1 MMGYI
6 SEALRREVVD
16 RAQGYCE
23 YCFIHQEDRLF
34 AHEIDHIY
42 AEKHSGQT
50 QTDNLCLGCSECNR
64 YKGSDLCSLDPVT
77 QMVVA
82 LFHPRRDRWAEH
94 FRLYDGIIEPLS
106 PSGRVTARLL
116 HFNDPETLDRRRIL
130 IEAGRYRIP

>member
-1 MMGYI
+1 MTGYI
-6 SEALRREVVD
+6 SEALRREVED

-23 YCFIHQEDRLF
+23 YCLIHQDDRLF
-34 AHEIDHIY
+34 AHEIDHSY

-50 QTDNLCLGCSECNR
+50 QTDNLCLACSECNR

-77 QMVVA
+77 QTVVA
-82 LFHPRRDRWAEH
+82 LFHPRRDGWTEH

-116 HFNDPETLDRRRIL
+116 DFNDPETLDRRRIL